1 MKILKNLI
9 SMKDISRADIE
20 RFIRLANKL
29 REKHAVKRTLPSFIL
44 GLLFFQE
51 STRTQ
56 IGFQAAAYRLGG
68 EVFTLKETKFTKY
81 MSSAETTED
90 TLRVLQSYADIVCIR
105 DSDPNVFSRL
115 IPYAKKPLI
124 NCGNGA
130 DEHPTQ
136 TLIDLMTIYNLH
148 GTLDGLKIAIVG
160 NLQDMRTSHSLL
172 FGLANFNNISI
183 TLISPKQFKMP
194 INYIDIFK
202 QRNPN
207 NKIQETEKLDLKGND
222 IVYVTG
228 FPAKTKTGIVS
239 KVIRKK
245 YQINKKMLTQLPPNS
260 YILDPLPREDEIS
273 TEVDTTP
280 FAKYFL
286 QSENGLY
293 MRMAIIQEYL

>member
-1 MKILKNLI
+1 MEDVN
-9 SMKDISRADIE
+9 RTDIE

-29 REKHAVKRTLPSFIL
+29 REKHLIKRSLPRFIL

-56 IGFQAAAYRLGG
+56 IGFQTATYRLGG

-90 TLRVLQSYADIVCIR
+90 TLRVLQSYADIICIR
-105 DSDPNVFSRL
+105 DSDPNIFSKL
-115 IPYAKKPLI
+115 IPYAKKPLV
-124 NCGNGA
+124 NCGNGT

-136 TLIDLMTIYNLH
+136 ALIDLMTIYNLH
-148 GTLDGLKIAIVG
+148 GTLDGLRIAIVG

-172 FGLANFNNISI
+172 LGLANFNNISI
-183 TLISPKQFKMP
+183 TLISPRKLRMP
-194 INYIDIFK
+194 SSYIDTFK
-202 QRNPN
+202 QKSLDNHI
-207 NKIQETEKLDLKGND
+207 KETEKLDLKGSD
-222 IVYVTG
+222 IIYVTG
-228 FPAKTKTGIVS
+228 FPTKTKTGVVS

-245 YQINKKMLTQLPPNS
+245 YQINKKVLAQLSANS

-273 TEVDTTP
+273 TEVDVTP
-280 FAKYFL
+280 FARYFL

-293 MRMAIIQEYL
+293 MRMAILSIMVDSKII